1 MASRAPTPLRQA
13 VPLATMLAAIPALPR
28 PVLARLAAALIDQ
41 LDAIDGDPDEE
52 ATSEDDEAEED
63 CCSTGDDDVRAGASP
78 GWLGRDPAE
87 RFVTDDEDE
96 DDGPAI
102 WREHRNRIRVDR
114 CSRYVQRGEWRWQI
128 WKPAS

>member
-1 MASRAPTPLRQA
+1 M
-13 VPLATMLAAIPALPR
+13 LATIQTLPR
-28 PVLARLAAALIDQ
+28 PVLACLTARLIEQ

-52 ATSEDDEAEED
+52 ATGEDDEAEED

-78 GWLGRDPAE
+78 GWLGRGPAE

-102 WREHRNRIRVDR
+102 WREHRDRIRADR
-114 CSRYVQRGEWRWQI
+114 CERYVQRGEWRWRLLPSRFPR
-128 WKPAS
+128 WPEKKPH